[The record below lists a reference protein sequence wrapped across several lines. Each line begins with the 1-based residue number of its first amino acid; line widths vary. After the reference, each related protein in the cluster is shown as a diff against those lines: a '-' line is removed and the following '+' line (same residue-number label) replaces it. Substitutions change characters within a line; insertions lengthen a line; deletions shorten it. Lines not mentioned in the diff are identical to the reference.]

1 MSGIISARAW
11 GKVWAYRSTFLLGLL
26 NTVETAIFA
35 ILLALVLGVI
45 FGLMATS
52 GKKILQVISR
62 VYVEIMQNTPILLQ
76 LCFFYYAL
84 AFSGHSI
91 GILPTGIVALGVYT
105 GAYMAEVVRA
115 GIESSTV
122 PGIHLCGA
130 DVLYH
135 PSAKHQDHFTTY
147 GKPDREPDQKHL
159 LPVHYRRSR
168 SDLADLQLCHRG
180 KYRWC
185 LCTGISGQRTTI
197 FHYMLSTLQDS
208 QCLGDSSEEKGSAG
222 DIPKNRRAGDR
233 Q

>member
-115 GIESSTV
+115 GIES
-122 PGIHLCGA
+122 
-130 DVLYH
+130 
-135 PSAKHQDHFTTY
+135 
-147 GKPDREPDQKHL
+147 
-159 LPVHYRRSR
+159 
-168 SDLADLQLCHRG
+168 
-180 KYRWC
+180 
-185 LCTGISGQRTTI
+185 
-197 FHYMLSTLQDS
+197 
-208 QCLGDSSEEKGSAG
+208 
-222 DIPKNRRAGDR
+222 IPKGQFEAAQSQGFTYVERMYYIILPQSIKIILPPMVNQIVNLIKNTSLSAEPI
-233 Q
+233 